1 MRDAPSSG
9 SQPPI
14 PQRLQP
20 DPLPDDRPWPI
31 VDPLAAWQAPERVE
45 RIDRVLRQRLVS
57 VTAVFEDIFDP
68 HNVAACLRT
77 CEAYGVH
84 DLHWIQNKHDLRL
97 QSSVAKSADQWVD
110 LHRYGSTADGVRALK
125 DAGYAIWV
133 SDLSAT
139 RTLRE
144 LPVDGKV
151 AIVIGNAKDGISD
164 AMRDA
169 ADERYLLPMYGMVQ
183 SFNLS
188 VALAI
193 TLDTVVPKRRA
204 QLAEQ
209 GMAGDMDLRRMWN
222 LRRRWLEY
230 GQRNFEVLRR
240 ELGDP
245 DLPDQL

>member
-1 MRDAPSSG
+1 MSIPVSHN
-9 SQPPI
+9 PPI

-20 DPLPDDRPWPI
+20 DPLASDRPWPI
-31 VDPLAAWQAPERVE
+31 EDPLARWQAPERVE
-45 RIDRVLRQRLVS
+45 RIDAVLRQRVVS
-57 VTAVFEDIFDP
+57 LCAVFEDIFDP

-84 DLHWIQNKHDLRL
+84 DLHWIQNKHDMRL
-97 QSSVAKSADQWVD
+97 SSTVAKSADQWID
-110 LHRYGSTADGVRALK
+110 LYRYSSTEEGVAALK
-125 DAGYAIWV
+125 AAGFAIWV

-139 RTLRE
+139 RTLRQ

-151 AIVIGNAKDGISD
+151 AIVVGNAKDGISP
-164 AMRDA
+164 AMRAA
-169 ADERYLLPMYGMVQ
+169 ADERYLLPMHGMVQ

-193 TLDTVVPKRRA
+193 TLDTVVPKRRE
-204 QLAEQ
+204 QLQAA
-209 GMAGDMDLRRMWN
+209 GMAGDMDVRRMWN

-230 GQRNFEVLRR
+230 GQRNADVLRR

-245 DLPDQL
+245 ELP